1 MINIAHYNSPIGNIL
16 LASKNKKLVGLWI
29 ENQKYYLSNFKEELK
44 ETENEEILNKT
55 KKWLE
60 RYFNGDRPS
69 INELELEL
77 TGSNFRKSVWR
88 ALAGIPYGE
97 VITYKNIAKKIAEER
112 GINQMSAQAVGG
124 AIAHNPISI
133 IIPCHRVIGSNGSL
147 VGYAGGIEKK
157 IYLLKHEKVNMKKF
171 IYDKRIM
178 ED

>member
-16 LASKNKKLVGLWI
+16 LTSKNEKLVGLWI

-44 ETENEEILNKT
+44 ETENEGILNKT

-60 RYFNGDRPS
+60 RYFNGDRPN

-77 TGSNFRKSVWR
+77 IGSNFRKSVWR
-88 ALAGIPYGE
+88 ALASIPYGE
-97 VITYKNIAKKIAEER
+97 VITYKDIAKKIAKER

-133 IIPCHRVIGSNGSL
+133 IIPCHRVVGSNGSL
-147 VGYAGGIEKK
+147 VGYAGGIERK
-157 IYLLKHEKVNMKKF
+157 IYLLKHEKVDMKNLF
-171 IYDKRIM
+171 IYK
-178 ED
+178 E